1 MAESDR
7 KIKEDFKTMT
17 MTVTFNS
24 FDEMMD
30 FARSLTGQVHG
41 TAVQPAPVREPS
53 QTAVPTA
60 PVAPAASVPT
70 ASAAPVPTASAAPV
84 PTAPAAPGAVP
95 SAPVTPAPVAQ
106 ATATVPTST
115 HTYTPDELAKAA
127 MPLMDAGKQQELIGL
142 VHQFGA
148 SSIPELRP
156 EQYGAFATAVRG
168 MGAQI

>member
-7 KIKEDFKTMT
+7 KIKEGFKTMT

-24 FDEMMD
+24 FDEMVD

-41 TAVQPAPVREPS
+41 TAVQPVPVQETS
-53 QTAVPTA
+53 QTSVPTA
-60 PVAPAASVPT
+60 SVPTAPAASV
-70 ASAAPVPTASAAPV
+70 APV
-84 PTAPAAPGAVP
+84 PTAPATPAAVP
-95 SAPVTPAPVAQ
+95 TAPVTPAPA
-106 ATATVPTST
+106 VPTSA

-156 EQYGAFATAVRG
+156 EQYGAFATALRG

>member
-1 MAESDR
+1 
-7 KIKEDFKTMT
+7 MT

-24 FDEMMD
+24 FDEMVD

-41 TAVQPAPVREPS
+41 TAVQPVPVQETS
-53 QTAVPTA
+53 QTSVPTASVPTA
-60 PVAPAASVPT
+60 PAASAPAASV
-70 ASAAPVPTASAAPV
+70 APV
-84 PTAPAAPGAVP
+84 PTAPATPAAVP
-95 SAPVTPAPVAQ
+95 TAPVTPAPA
-106 ATATVPTST
+106 VPTSA

-156 EQYGAFATAVRG
+156 EQYGAFATALRG

>member
-70 ASAAPVPTASAAPV
+70 ASAAPVPTA
-84 PTAPAAPGAVP
+84 PAAPGVVP

-156 EQYGAFATAVRG
+156 EQYGAFATALRG

>member
-1 MAESDR
+1 
-7 KIKEDFKTMT
+7 MT

-41 TAVQPAPVREPS
+41 PVVQPAPVREPS

-60 PVAPAASVPT
+60 PVAPVASI
-70 ASAAPVPTASAAPV
+70 PTASAAPV

-95 SAPVTPAPVAQ
+95 SAPVTPAPA
-106 ATATVPTST
+106 AVPTST

-156 EQYGAFATAVRG
+156 EQYGAFATALRG

>member
-24 FDEMMD
+24 FDEMVD

-41 TAVQPAPVREPS
+41 TAVQPVPVQETS
-53 QTAVPTA
+53 QTSVPTASVPTA
-60 PVAPAASVPT
+60 PAASAPAASV
-70 ASAAPVPTASAAPV
+70 APV
-84 PTAPAAPGAVP
+84 PTAPATPAAVP
-95 SAPVTPAPVAQ
+95 TAPVTPAPA
-106 ATATVPTST
+106 VPTSA

-148 SSIPELRP
+148 LSIPELRP
-156 EQYGAFATAVRG
+156 EQYGAFATALRG

>member
-1 MAESDR
+1 
-7 KIKEDFKTMT
+7 MT

-24 FDEMMD
+24 FDEMVD

-41 TAVQPAPVREPS
+41 TAVQSVPVQETS
-53 QTAVPTA
+53 QTSVPTASVPTA
-60 PVAPAASVPT
+60 PAASAPAASV
-70 ASAAPVPTASAAPV
+70 APV
-84 PTAPAAPGAVP
+84 PTAPATPAAVP
-95 SAPVTPAPVAQ
+95 TAPVTPAPA
-106 ATATVPTST
+106 VPTST

-156 EQYGAFATAVRG
+156 EQYGAFATALRG

>member
-1 MAESDR
+1 
-7 KIKEDFKTMT
+7 MT

-41 TAVQPAPVREPS
+41 TEVQPAPVQETS
-53 QTAVPTA
+53 QASV
-60 PVAPAASVPT
+60 PAASVPT
-70 ASAAPVPTASAAPV
+70 APVTPAAYAPAASAAPV
-84 PTAPAAPGAVP
+84 PTAPA
-95 SAPVTPAPVAQ
+95 TPAA
-106 ATATVPTST
+106 VPTST

-156 EQYGAFATAVRG
+156 EQYGAFATALRG

>member
-1 MAESDR
+1 
-7 KIKEDFKTMT
+7 MT

-41 TAVQPAPVREPS
+41 TAVQPVPVQETS
-53 QTAVPTA
+53 QTSVPTA
-60 PVAPAASVPT
+60 SVPTAPAASV
-70 ASAAPVPTASAAPV
+70 APV
-84 PTAPAAPGAVP
+84 PTAPATPAAVP
-95 SAPVTPAPVAQ
+95 TAPVTPAPA
-106 ATATVPTST
+106 VPTST

-156 EQYGAFATAVRG
+156 EQYGAFATALRG

>member
-1 MAESDR
+1 
-7 KIKEDFKTMT
+7 MT

-24 FDEMMD
+24 FDEMVD

-41 TAVQPAPVREPS
+41 TAVQPVPVQETS
-53 QTAVPTA
+53 QTSVPTA
-60 PVAPAASVPT
+60 SVPTAPAASV
-70 ASAAPVPTASAAPV
+70 APVPTASVAPV
-84 PTAPAAPGAVP
+84 PTAPATPAAVP
-95 SAPVTPAPVAQ
+95 TAPVTPAPA
-106 ATATVPTST
+106 VPTSA

-156 EQYGAFATAVRG
+156 EQYGAFATALRG

>member
-1 MAESDR
+1 
-7 KIKEDFKTMT
+7 MT

-60 PVAPAASVPT
+60 PVAPAASVPTASAAPVPT

-156 EQYGAFATAVRG
+156 EQYGAFATALRG

>member
-1 MAESDR
+1 MAESER

-41 TAVQPAPVREPS
+41 TAVQPVPVQETS
-53 QTAVPTA
+53 QTSVPTA
-60 PVAPAASVPT
+60 SVPTAPAASV
-70 ASAAPVPTASAAPV
+70 APV
-84 PTAPAAPGAVP
+84 PTAPATPAAVP
-95 SAPVTPAPVAQ
+95 TAPVTPAPA
-106 ATATVPTST
+106 VPTST

-156 EQYGAFATAVRG
+156 EQYGAFATALRG

>member
-41 TAVQPAPVREPS
+41 TAVQPVPVQETSQTSVPTASVPTAPAASAPAASVAPVP
-53 QTAVPTA
+53 TAPVTPAAVPTA
-60 PVAPAASVPT
+60 PV
-70 ASAAPVPTASAAPV
+70 
-84 PTAPAAPGAVP
+84 
-95 SAPVTPAPVAQ
+95 TPAPA
-106 ATATVPTST
+106 VPTST

-156 EQYGAFATAVRG
+156 EQYGAFATALRG

>member
-1 MAESDR
+1 
-7 KIKEDFKTMT
+7 MT
-17 MTVTFNS
+17 ITVTFNS

-41 TAVQPAPVREPS
+41 TAVQPVLVQETS
-53 QTAVPTA
+53 QASV
-60 PVAPAASVPT
+60 PAASVPT
-70 ASAAPVPTASAAPV
+70 APAASVTPAASAPAASVAPV
-84 PTAPAAPGAVP
+84 PTAPATPAAVP
-95 SAPVTPAPVAQ
+95 TAPVTPAPA
-106 ATATVPTST
+106 VPTST

-142 VHQFGA
+142 VHQFGV

-156 EQYGAFATAVRG
+156 EQYGAFATALRG

>member
-1 MAESDR
+1 
-7 KIKEDFKTMT
+7 MT

-24 FDEMMD
+24 FDEMVD

-41 TAVQPAPVREPS
+41 TAVQPVPVQETS
-53 QTAVPTA
+53 QTSVPMASVPT
-60 PVAPAASVPT
+60 APAASV
-70 ASAAPVPTASAAPV
+70 APV
-84 PTAPAAPGAVP
+84 PTAPATPAAVP
-95 SAPVTPAPVAQ
+95 TAPVTPAPA
-106 ATATVPTST
+106 VPTSA

-156 EQYGAFATAVRG
+156 EQYGAFATALRG

>member
-1 MAESDR
+1 
-7 KIKEDFKTMT
+7 MT

-24 FDEMMD
+24 FDEMVD

-41 TAVQPAPVREPS
+41 TAVQPVPVQETS
-53 QTAVPTA
+53 QTSVPTA
-60 PVAPAASVPT
+60 SVPTAPAASV
-70 ASAAPVPTASAAPV
+70 APV
-84 PTAPAAPGAVP
+84 PTAPATPAAVP
-95 SAPVTPAPVAQ
+95 TAPVTPAPAI
-106 ATATVPTST
+106 PTSA

-156 EQYGAFATAVRG
+156 EQYGAFATALRG

>member
-1 MAESDR
+1 
-7 KIKEDFKTMT
+7 MT

-30 FARSLTGQVHG
+30 FARSLTGQVHE
-41 TAVQPAPVREPS
+41 TAVQPVPVQETS
-53 QTAVPTA
+53 QTSVPTASVPTA
-60 PVAPAASVPT
+60 PAASAPAASV
-70 ASAAPVPTASAAPV
+70 APV
-84 PTAPAAPGAVP
+84 PTAPATPAAVP
-95 SAPVTPAPVAQ
+95 TAPVTPAPA
-106 ATATVPTST
+106 VPTST

-156 EQYGAFATAVRG
+156 EQYGAFATALRG

>member
-1 MAESDR
+1 
-7 KIKEDFKTMT
+7 MT

-70 ASAAPVPTASAAPV
+70 ASAAPVPTA
-84 PTAPAAPGAVP
+84 PAAPGVVP

-156 EQYGAFATAVRG
+156 EQYGAFATALRG

>member
-1 MAESDR
+1 
-7 KIKEDFKTMT
+7 MT

-60 PVAPAASVPT
+60 SVAPAASVPT
-70 ASAAPVPTASAAPV
+70 ASAAPVPTA
-84 PTAPAAPGAVP
+84 PAAPGVVP

-156 EQYGAFATAVRG
+156 EQYGAFATALRG

>member
-24 FDEMMD
+24 FDEMVD

-41 TAVQPAPVREPS
+41 TAVQPVPVQETS
-53 QTAVPTA
+53 QTSVPTA
-60 PVAPAASVPT
+60 PAASAPAASV
-70 ASAAPVPTASAAPV
+70 APV
-84 PTAPAAPGAVP
+84 PTAPATPAAVP
-95 SAPVTPAPVAQ
+95 TAPVTPAPA
-106 ATATVPTST
+106 VPTST

-148 SSIPELRP
+148 SSLPELRP
-156 EQYGAFATAVRG
+156 EQYGAIATALRG

>member
-24 FDEMMD
+24 FDEMVD

-41 TAVQPAPVREPS
+41 TAVQPVPVQETS
-53 QTAVPTA
+53 QTSVPTA
-60 PVAPAASVPT
+60 PAASAPAASV
-70 ASAAPVPTASAAPV
+70 APV
-84 PTAPAAPGAVP
+84 PTAPATPAAVP
-95 SAPVTPAPVAQ
+95 TAPVTPAPA
-106 ATATVPTST
+106 VPTST

-156 EQYGAFATAVRG
+156 EQYGAFATALRG
-168 MGAQI
+168 IGAQI

>member
-1 MAESDR
+1 MAESER

-41 TAVQPAPVREPS
+41 TAVQPVPVQETS
-53 QTAVPTA
+53 QTSVPTASVPTA
-60 PVAPAASVPT
+60 PAASAPAASV
-70 ASAAPVPTASAAPV
+70 APV
-84 PTAPAAPGAVP
+84 PTAPATPAAVP
-95 SAPVTPAPVAQ
+95 TAPVTPAPA
-106 ATATVPTST
+106 VPTST

-156 EQYGAFATAVRG
+156 EQYGAFATALRG

>member
-1 MAESDR
+1 
-7 KIKEDFKTMT
+7 MT

-24 FDEMMD
+24 FDEMVD

-41 TAVQPAPVREPS
+41 TAVQPVPVQETS
-53 QTAVPTA
+53 QTSVPTA
-60 PVAPAASVPT
+60 SVPTAPAASV
-70 ASAAPVPTASAAPV
+70 APV
-84 PTAPAAPGAVP
+84 PTAPATPAAVP
-95 SAPVTPAPVAQ
+95 TAPVTPAPA
-106 ATATVPTST
+106 VPTSA

-156 EQYGAFATAVRG
+156 EQYGAFATALRG

>member
-24 FDEMMD
+24 FDEMVD

-41 TAVQPAPVREPS
+41 TAVQPVPVQETS
-53 QTAVPTA
+53 QTSVPTASVPTAPAAVPTA
-60 PVAPAASVPT
+60 PV
-70 ASAAPVPTASAAPV
+70 
-84 PTAPAAPGAVP
+84 
-95 SAPVTPAPVAQ
+95 TPAPA
-106 ATATVPTST
+106 VPTSA

-156 EQYGAFATAVRG
+156 EQYGAFATALRG

>member
-24 FDEMMD
+24 FDEMVD

-41 TAVQPAPVREPS
+41 TAVQPVPVQETS
-53 QTAVPTA
+53 QTSVPTA
-60 PVAPAASVPT
+60 PAASAPAASV
-70 ASAAPVPTASAAPV
+70 APV
-84 PTAPAAPGAVP
+84 PTAPATPAAVP
-95 SAPVTPAPVAQ
+95 TAPVTPAPA
-106 ATATVPTST
+106 VPTST

-156 EQYGAFATAVRG
+156 EQYGAFATALRG

>member
-1 MAESDR
+1 
-7 KIKEDFKTMT
+7 

-24 FDEMMD
+24 FDEMVD

-41 TAVQPAPVREPS
+41 TAVQPVPVQETS
-53 QTAVPTA
+53 QTSVPTA
-60 PVAPAASVPT
+60 PAASAPAASV
-70 ASAAPVPTASAAPV
+70 APV
-84 PTAPAAPGAVP
+84 PTAPATPAAVP
-95 SAPVTPAPVAQ
+95 TAPVTPAPA
-106 ATATVPTST
+106 VPTST

-156 EQYGAFATAVRG
+156 EQYGAFATALRG

>member
-1 MAESDR
+1 
-7 KIKEDFKTMT
+7 MT

-41 TAVQPAPVREPS
+41 TAVQPAPVQETS
-53 QTAVPTA
+53 QASVPA
-60 PVAPAASVPT
+60 ASVPAASVPT
-70 ASAAPVPTASAAPV
+70 APAASVTPAASAPAASVAPV
-84 PTAPAAPGAVP
+84 PTAPATPAAVP
-95 SAPVTPAPVAQ
+95 TAPVTPAPA
-106 ATATVPTST
+106 VPTST

-156 EQYGAFATAVRG
+156 EQYGAFATALRG

>member
-24 FDEMMD
+24 FDEMVD

-41 TAVQPAPVREPS
+41 TAVQPVPVQETS
-53 QTAVPTA
+53 QTSVPTASVPTA
-60 PVAPAASVPT
+60 PAASAPAASV
-70 ASAAPVPTASAAPV
+70 APV
-84 PTAPAAPGAVP
+84 PTAPATPAAVP
-95 SAPVTPAPVAQ
+95 TAPVTPAPA
-106 ATATVPTST
+106 VPTSA

-156 EQYGAFATAVRG
+156 EQYGAFATALRG

>member
-70 ASAAPVPTASAAPV
+70 ASAAPVPTA
-84 PTAPAAPGAVP
+84 PAAPGAVP

-148 SSIPELRP
+148 SAIPELRP

>member
-1 MAESDR
+1 
-7 KIKEDFKTMT
+7 MT

-24 FDEMMD
+24 FDEMVD

-41 TAVQPAPVREPS
+41 TAVQPVPVQETSQTSVPTASVPTAPAASAPAASVAPVPIAPA
-53 QTAVPTA
+53 TPAAVPTA
-60 PVAPAASVPT
+60 PV
-70 ASAAPVPTASAAPV
+70 
-84 PTAPAAPGAVP
+84 
-95 SAPVTPAPVAQ
+95 TPAPA
-106 ATATVPTST
+106 VPTST
-115 HTYTPDELAKAA
+115 HTYTPDELEKAA

-156 EQYGAFATAVRG
+156 EQYGAFATALRG

>member
-41 TAVQPAPVREPS
+41 TAVQPVPVQETS
-53 QTAVPTA
+53 QASVPA
-60 PVAPAASVPT
+60 ASVPIAPAASVTPA
-70 ASAAPVPTASAAPV
+70 ASAPATSVAPV
-84 PTAPAAPGAVP
+84 PTAP
-95 SAPVTPAPVAQ
+95 VTPAPA
-106 ATATVPTST
+106 VPTST

-156 EQYGAFATAVRG
+156 EQYGAFATALRG

>member
-1 MAESDR
+1 
-7 KIKEDFKTMT
+7 MT

-24 FDEMMD
+24 FDEMVD

-41 TAVQPAPVREPS
+41 TAVQPVPVQKTS
-53 QTAVPTA
+53 QTSVPTASVPTA
-60 PVAPAASVPT
+60 PAASAPAASV
-70 ASAAPVPTASAAPV
+70 APV
-84 PTAPAAPGAVP
+84 PTAPATPAAVP
-95 SAPVTPAPVAQ
+95 TAPVTPAPA
-106 ATATVPTST
+106 VPTST

-156 EQYGAFATAVRG
+156 EQYGAFATALRG

>member
-1 MAESDR
+1 
-7 KIKEDFKTMT
+7 MT
-17 MTVTFNS
+17 MSVTFNS
-24 FDEMMD
+24 FDEMVD

-41 TAVQPAPVREPS
+41 TAVQPVPVQETS
-53 QTAVPTA
+53 QTSVPTASVPTA
-60 PVAPAASVPT
+60 PAASAPAASV
-70 ASAAPVPTASAAPV
+70 APV
-84 PTAPAAPGAVP
+84 PTAPATPAAVP
-95 SAPVTPAPVAQ
+95 TAPVTPAPA
-106 ATATVPTST
+106 VPTST

-156 EQYGAFATAVRG
+156 EQYGAFATALRG

>member
-1 MAESDR
+1 
-7 KIKEDFKTMT
+7 MT

-24 FDEMMD
+24 FDEMVD

-41 TAVQPAPVREPS
+41 TAVQPVLVQETS
-53 QTAVPTA
+53 QTSVPTASVPTA
-60 PVAPAASVPT
+60 PAASAPAASV
-70 ASAAPVPTASAAPV
+70 APV
-84 PTAPAAPGAVP
+84 PTAPATPAAVP
-95 SAPVTPAPVAQ
+95 TAPVTPAPA
-106 ATATVPTST
+106 VPTST

-156 EQYGAFATAVRG
+156 EQYGAFATALRG

>member
-1 MAESDR
+1 
-7 KIKEDFKTMT
+7 MT

-24 FDEMMD
+24 FDEMVD

-41 TAVQPAPVREPS
+41 TAVQPVPVQETS
-53 QTAVPTA
+53 QASV
-60 PVAPAASVPT
+60 PAASVPT
-70 ASAAPVPTASAAPV
+70 APVTPAAYAPAASAAAV
-84 PTAPAAPGAVP
+84 PT
-95 SAPVTPAPVAQ
+95 APVTPAPA
-106 ATATVPTST
+106 VPTST

-156 EQYGAFATAVRG
+156 EQYGAFATALRG

>member
-1 MAESDR
+1 
-7 KIKEDFKTMT
+7 MT

-24 FDEMMD
+24 FDEMVD

-41 TAVQPAPVREPS
+41 TAVQPVPVQETSQTSVPTASVPTAPAASAPAASVAPVPIAPA
-53 QTAVPTA
+53 TPAAVPTA
-60 PVAPAASVPT
+60 PV
-70 ASAAPVPTASAAPV
+70 
-84 PTAPAAPGAVP
+84 
-95 SAPVTPAPVAQ
+95 TPAPA
-106 ATATVPTST
+106 VPTST

-156 EQYGAFATAVRG
+156 EQYGAFATALRG

>member
-1 MAESDR
+1 
-7 KIKEDFKTMT
+7 MT

-41 TAVQPAPVREPS
+41 TAVQPVPVQETS
-53 QTAVPTA
+53 QTSVPTASVPTA
-60 PVAPAASVPT
+60 PAASAPAASV
-70 ASAAPVPTASAAPV
+70 APV
-84 PTAPAAPGAVP
+84 PTAPATPAAVP
-95 SAPVTPAPVAQ
+95 TAPVTPAPA
-106 ATATVPTST
+106 VPTST

-156 EQYGAFATAVRG
+156 EQYGAFATALRG